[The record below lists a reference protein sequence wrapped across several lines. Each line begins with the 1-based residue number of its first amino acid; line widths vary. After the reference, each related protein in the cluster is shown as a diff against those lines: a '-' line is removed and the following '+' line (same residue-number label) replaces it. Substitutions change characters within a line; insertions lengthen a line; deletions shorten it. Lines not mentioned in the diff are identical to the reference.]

1 MGKTWTAG
9 KPKEEAKVT
18 VMNLLIEVADE
29 ICDKYCKYPAICEA
43 ERKDPDEAEELLYD
57 TYCANCPL
65 NKL

>member
-1 MGKTWTAG
+1 MGKTWTAR
-9 KPKEEAKVT
+9 KPKEEKKVT